1 MVAIPTFILVVFVII
16 PTIASI
22 ILSFTSWNGIGG
34 LGAIKFNGSTTT
46 KTS

>member
-22 ILSFTSWNGIGG
+22 VLSFTSWNGIGG
-34 LGAIKFNGSTTT
+34 LGAIKFNGLDDYE
-46 KTS
+46 TS